1 MIIPRKEDLRGLA
14 GAPKGSTNDTKRAVV
29 FATLGLPLDPATGIL
44 IMRSNG
50 QDRLDGEAYFSFDV
64 PLENWDRVNAVY
76 AAGKADTE
84 LDLML
89 DRLKAEPA
97 YAAIGAELERKITDA
112 LIVYGRRYLENFQRT
127 LQFLKSKAR
136 DIEIREKGAGAYEF
150 KFYLEKRR

>member
-1 MIIPRKEDLRGLA
+1 
-14 GAPKGSTNDTKRAVV
+14 
-29 FATLGLPLDPATGIL
+29 LDPLTGIL
-44 IMRSNG
+44 VMRSGG
-50 QDRLDGEAYFSFDV
+50 QDRLDGEVYFSFEV

-97 YAAIGAELERKITDA
+97 YAAIGVELERKITDA